1 MIYID
6 LPADLNL
13 EDDAARNI
21 ARLADAVAPDTVA
34 PGTVL
39 VAGAPCAWSWAVVE
53 DVDGGFVLLPPD
65 QRPGRLAE
73 RLPSQAASVDRRL
86 RRGVREEL
94 LQVVAGD
101 ESASTDFYVSQVA
114 AAHLVV

>member
-39 VAGAPCAWSWAVVE
+39 VAGAPRLIMGCR
-53 DVDGGFVLLPPD
+53 GGCRRRVRLFPPD
-65 QRPGRLAE
+65 QCPGRLAE
-73 RLPSQAASVDRRL
+73 RLPCQAASVDCSL

-101 ESASTDFYVSQVA
+101 ESASTDFT
-114 AAHLVV
+114 